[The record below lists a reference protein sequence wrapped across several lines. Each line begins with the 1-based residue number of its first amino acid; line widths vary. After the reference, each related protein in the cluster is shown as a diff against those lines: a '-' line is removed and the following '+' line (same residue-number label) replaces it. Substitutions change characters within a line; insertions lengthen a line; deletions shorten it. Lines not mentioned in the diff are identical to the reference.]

1 MMMRPTKPTLL
12 IGHDLL
18 VLGLAAL
25 LRERGV
31 RAIVRG
37 GERHDLEGI
46 LGGPA
51 PGVIIVDLL
60 IARRDDFALLRRLR
74 AGAQFAEVPI
84 LVLSSGTIGKE
95 RAALESR
102 LRSLGARP
110 LLSPHDL
117 DDVLSE
123 LGQSL
128 VSVA

>member
-1 MMMRPTKPTLL
+1 MMQRLTKPTLL

-18 VLGLAAL
+18 VLGLAAS
-25 LRERGV
+25 LRARGV

-37 GERHDLEGI
+37 AERHDLEGI
-46 LGGPA
+46 FGGPA

-60 IARRDDFALLRRLR
+60 VAWRDDFALLRRLR
-74 AGAQFAEVPI
+74 AGAQFANVPI
-84 LVLSSGTIGKE
+84 LVLSTGTIGKE

-102 LRSLGARP
+102 LRSFGAQP

-117 DDVLSE
+117 DDLLSE
-123 LGQSL
+123 VEHSL